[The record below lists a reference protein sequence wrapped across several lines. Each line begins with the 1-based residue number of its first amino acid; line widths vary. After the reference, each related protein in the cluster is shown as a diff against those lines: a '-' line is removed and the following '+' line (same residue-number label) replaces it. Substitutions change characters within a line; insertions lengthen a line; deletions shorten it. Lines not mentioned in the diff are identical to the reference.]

1 MHCFSNSDE
10 IFSVFHIHMVI
21 SMIYSLRPKIE
32 FVLALGFY
40 VYIQVDEDESR
51 HICKTHILTIV

>member
-1 MHCFSNSDE
+1 
-10 IFSVFHIHMVI
+10 
-21 SMIYSLRPKIE
+21 MIYSLRPKIE